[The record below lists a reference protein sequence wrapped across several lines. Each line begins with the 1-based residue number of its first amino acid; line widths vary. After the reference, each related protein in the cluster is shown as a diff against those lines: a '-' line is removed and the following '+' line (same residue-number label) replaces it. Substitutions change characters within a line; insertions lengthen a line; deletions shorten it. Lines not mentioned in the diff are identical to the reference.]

1 MTPSDHLL
9 RRIARVNPTVA
20 FLVALVVLLA
30 GLFLPGIVGALLLAV
45 IAIGLGALT
54 FTTWPVQSPITRTVR
69 LVLLALLVAAV
80 AAKLMRF

>member
-20 FLVALVVLLA
+20 FAVALAVLLA

-45 IAIGLGALT
+45 IAAGLGALT
-54 FTTWPVQSPITRTVR
+54 FTTWPVQTPITRTVR
-69 LVLLALLVAAV
+69 LVLLVLLVVGAV
-80 AAKLMRF
+80 SKAL